1 MHINLHIFKWI
12 CLISIFVQIMI
23 IEVTVGLTPPRD
35 NKNIVK
41 ANKNKA
47 WSPGFPPAMPSYP
60 AGPSVPIIQPIGS
73 LQENKKL
80 HHPNDKK
87 SIRSA
92 D

>member
-1 MHINLHIFKWI
+1 
-12 CLISIFVQIMI
+12 MI

-47 WSPGFPPAMPSYP
+47 WSPGFP

>member
-1 MHINLHIFKWI
+1 
-12 CLISIFVQIMI
+12 LISIFVQIMI